1 MENLP
6 EKAKSQNRTIKTTVI
21 TIVGICLFFV
31 VFFIV
36 TVKLSEPTVMTLNLP
51 KTSEKINHSTLGEH
65 NVITILLGANNKII
79 YYGGSLDSPIISP
92 TETKYGENGIREE
105 LTQQNKSSLENSSKI
120 PKPKKLLVII
130 KPSAKSTNRNL
141 VDILDEMTITHIENF
156 IIVKEFTSQESKLLT
171 SK

>member
-1 MENLP
+1 MGNLQ

-36 TVKLSEPTVMTLNLP
+36 TVKLSEPTVMTLKLP
-51 KTSEKINHSTLGEH
+51 ETSKNINHSTLGEY
-65 NVITILLGANNKII
+65 NIITILLGADNKII

-92 TETKYGENGIREE
+92 KETKYGENGIRKE
-105 LTQQNKSSLENSSKI
+105 LTQQNKSLLQNSSKI
-120 PKPKKLLVII
+120 HKPKKLLVII

-141 VDILDEMTITHIENF
+141 VDILDEMTITNIENF
-156 IIVKEFTSQESKLLT
+156 TIIKEFKPEESKLLT

>member
-1 MENLP
+1 MGNLQ

-36 TVKLSEPTVMTLNLP
+36 TVKLSEPTVMTLKLP
-51 KTSEKINHSTLGEH
+51 ETSENINHSTLGEY

-92 TETKYGENGIREE
+92 TEIKYGENGIREE
-105 LTQQNKSSLENSSKI
+105 LTQQNKNFLDNSSKI

-156 IIVKEFTSQESKLLT
+156 IIVKEFTPKESKLLT